1 MFIFLSIL
9 SALATPTRAGWYDDG
24 SFEPDAVATRA
35 EALQKIAE
43 FQGQEQK
50 LPTAPVT
57 PPSPGTPVRA
67 PMPLSPY
74 SRTSPGATGLA
85 FLRPTKNYAAVT
97 YDLDGTGKKVWIV
110 EVGANASHLN
120 NVEVPVGV
128 GSQFRLCAYEETPGS
143 GDIKFVVKG
152 ANGNYY
158 APDDRAHGTPA
169 IIAPSTTVTTAGL
182 GLAVKTKADVDPE
195 LLDFKGA
202 TARVD
207 DARAQSWKKF
217 NVSTA
222 ATTAS
227 TLVGTTASHIK
238 GVAVATLVTEVG
250 KRFQAATKKEEK
262 LVLYRSLQALAEV
275 AKDDRTEDTNMK
287 PLLDAMRSDL
297 RENDGIRVEVL
308 DEPAKDGAIKAAV
321 AALKKATPTLTG
333 LPGDPAIEDLEK
345 HVKIN
350 RAQVALKKT
359 LTALGTAWATN
370 WTRNHP
376 GEADPGEPAEL
387 AYLRTKVLVLTT
399 PRTGAAGTVA
409 FTGNEIKDI
418 YDEAK
423 KLTADHLADPEMQRQ
438 LDELTKGMQR
448 VAAETGDAAKAA
460 QPLVAHSMVKQLEDA
475 QTAIAGVTV
484 PAASGYG
491 RFRGVFVGSG
501 PKQRA
506 RRGAAQTAVTQAQKD
521 SLRVFLD
528 VVKDHKNSVEEAQ
541 RQLQRLLDSRA
552 GMAADDNIAKLASDT
567 FAKFRDSKLAA
578 ASGTGTAATRGK
590 ASAAPTPVTP
600 RLKSLTDDDRARLLA
615 ENEGISDSITAWH
628 TGTGSI
634 VKGADDTLTAEITK
648 GTTGS
653 AAAQKLTPAAQSAKR
668 IQDLFTN
675 FDEIQAGI
683 KAARASRWRA
693 VDAVTPWNSG
703 PADASDRL
711 KELQAMQAHLDG
723 VLVGMN
729 AERDKLSGAA
739 ELARKTLAHRVR
751 LEARDLDARI
761 KTLQGFTDRGMQR
774 MTKFATAAAKTTA
787 APSPSRRVVP
797 GPLPSSGD
805 SPTASVVSKFTSRRS
820 VVPPLT
826 ISPVASDGSL
836 VAPRRGDA
844 EEAKDSVID
853 AGSDGSGSRGT
864 PTRAVRMLG
873 ERSDS
878 RSSFGSTRS
887 RDSFRSY
894 ASGASSSPKKAP
906 TSPVTPAHQAAQKKF
921 DVSATRTRKPTGRGR
936 HYVQ

>member
-1 MFIFLSIL
+1 MNILFNRARMFIFLCIL
-9 SALATPTRAGWYDDG
+9 SALATPTRAGWYSDA
-24 SFEPDAVATRA
+24 SFDPEAVTTRA

-43 FQGQEQK
+43 FQRQEAAIPAMVTSGAA
-50 LPTAPVT
+50 PT
-57 PPSPGTPVRA
+57 
-67 PMPLSPY
+67 PLSPY
-74 SRTSPGATGLA
+74 SPAGSVTLS
-85 FLRPTKNYAAVT
+85 RPKKNYAAVT

-110 EVGANASHLN
+110 EVGADASHLDT
-120 NVEVPVGV
+120 VKVPAGV
-128 GSQFRLCAYEETPGS
+128 GSQFRLCAYEDS

-152 ANGNYY
+152 ADDKYY
-158 APDDRAHGTPA
+158 APDDRAHTGPGLTVPA
-169 IIAPSTTVTTAGL
+169 ASTATL
-182 GLAVKTKADVDPE
+182 GRAVKDKAHVDPE

-202 TARVD
+202 TGNPLAD
-207 DARAQSWKKF
+207 PAAQTWKKF
-217 NVSTA
+217 NVSA
-222 ATTAS
+222 AAATAS
-227 TLVGTTASHIK
+227 TAVGTIGQIK
-238 GVAVATLVTEVG
+238 GVAVGALVKEVG

-262 LVLYRSLQALAEV
+262 LVLYRSIQALAEV
-275 AKDDRTEDTNMK
+275 EKDDRSRTKDMDEILT
-287 PLLDAMRSDL
+287 AMRSDL
-297 RENDGIRVEVL
+297 SENDGVKAEAL
-308 DEPAKDGAIKAAV
+308 DEPAKDGAVKAAV
-321 AALKKATPTLTG
+321 DALGKLRPPPALGVTPA
-333 LPGDPAIEDLEK
+333 DVDDLEK
-345 HVKIN
+345 HVKLN
-350 RAQVALKKT
+350 RAQVALEKT
-359 LTALGTAWATN
+359 LIALTGAWTKKYPGGT
-370 WTRNHP
+370 
-376 GEADPGEPAEL
+376 PAEPTEL
-387 AYLRTKVLVLTT
+387 TDLRTKVRALTT
-399 PRTGAAGTVA
+399 PRTGAVGAGA

-423 KLTADHLADPEMQRQ
+423 KLTADHLADPEVQRQ

-448 VAAETGDAAKAA
+448 VAAETGDAVHAT
-460 QPLVAHSMVKQLEDA
+460 QPLVAHSMVQQLEDA
-475 QTAIAGVTV
+475 HSAITGVAV
-484 PAASGYG
+484 PRGSGYNG
-491 RFRGVFVGSG
+491 FRGFFVGSG
-501 PKQRA
+501 PKQRT
-506 RRGAAQTAVTQAQKD
+506 RRTDAQAAVTTAQKD
-521 SLRVFLD
+521 SLKAFID

-634 VKGADDTLTAEITK
+634 VKGADDTLAAEITK
-648 GTTGS
+648 GTAG
-653 AAAQKLTPAAQSAKR
+653 AKLSPAAQSAKR
-668 IQDLFTN
+668 IKDLFKN

-723 VLVGMN
+723 VLVGMS

-774 MTKFATAAAKTTA
+774 MNKFATAAAATKTTV

-805 SPTASVVSKFTSRRS
+805 SPTASVVSKFASKRS

-864 PTRAVRMLG
+864 PKRAARMLG

-921 DVSATRTRKPTGRGR
+921 DVSAARTRKTTGRGR